1 MNVGYNPDDNEII
14 TVSEVYMYFRESGG
28 NPEQFRCCIQG
39 GDIHYATGRSIYSYS
54 GKADIAYDL

>member
-1 MNVGYNPDDNEII
+1 MNIGYNPDDNEII

-39 GDIHYATGRSIYSYS
+39 GDIHYATGRSLLS
-54 GKADIAYDL
+54 